1 MENAMAMTSGTTEKH
16 WRSCFLTEMHKCT
29 SVQNLCSI
37 NILYLCFFFF
47 LHYVIIF
54 FSILHSFGSVVHF
67 SCGEDYVLQGSKSIS
82 CQRVAEVF
90 AAWSDHRPV
99 CKGKKCLPCVP
110 TPAYTSQAHI
120 QKSAVITNMKYE
132 TC

>member
-54 FSILHSFGSVVHF
+54 FPFCIALGVW
-67 SCGEDYVLQGSKSIS
+67 CTLA
-82 CQRVAEVF
+82 AEKTMF
-90 AAWSDHRPV
+90 YRAAKV
-99 CKGKKCLPCVP
+99 
-110 TPAYTSQAHI
+110 
-120 QKSAVITNMKYE
+120 SAARE
-132 TC
+132 